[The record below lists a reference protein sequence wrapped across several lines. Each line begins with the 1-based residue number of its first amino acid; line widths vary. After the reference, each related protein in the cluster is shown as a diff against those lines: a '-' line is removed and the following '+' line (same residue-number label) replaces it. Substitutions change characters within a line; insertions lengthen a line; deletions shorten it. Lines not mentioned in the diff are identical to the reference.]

1 MIPYALEGL
10 IEIRLTSQLDDS
22 WLILR
27 AASLQGM
34 PRQYNHSIYVIPQEL
49 EIAEQRRGQVALM
62 ETVTVVTVVRNAGSQ
77 ISGIDSRFEAGPML
91 AEIVESLLGWVP
103 GEGYEALQMASAP
116 NPEFDAGFG
125 FYPLAFRTRYILS
138 GGSR

>member
-34 PRQYNHSIYVIPQEL
+34 PRQHNHSIYVIPQEL
-49 EIAEQRRGQVALM
+49 AINEQRRGQAAL
-62 ETVTVVTVVRNAGSQ
+62 EESVTVVTVVRNSSSQ
-77 ISGIDSRFEAGPML
+77 LSGVDSRFEAGPML
-91 AEIVESLLGWVP
+91 AAIVESLLGWIP
-103 GEGYEALQMASAP
+103 GEGYEALQMTNAP
-116 NPEFDAGFG
+116 SPEFDAGFG

>member
-1 MIPYALEGL
+1 MVPYELESL
-10 IEIRLTSQLDDS
+10 IEARLKSLMDDT

-27 AASLQGM
+27 AASIQGM

-49 EIAEQRRGQVALM
+49 EIAEQRRNQVALM

-77 ISGIDSRFEAGPML
+77 LSGIDSRFEAGPML
-91 AEIVESLLGWVP
+91 TAIVESLLGWTP
-103 GEGYEALQMASAP
+103 GEGYEALQMASAS

-138 GGSR
+138 GGSQ